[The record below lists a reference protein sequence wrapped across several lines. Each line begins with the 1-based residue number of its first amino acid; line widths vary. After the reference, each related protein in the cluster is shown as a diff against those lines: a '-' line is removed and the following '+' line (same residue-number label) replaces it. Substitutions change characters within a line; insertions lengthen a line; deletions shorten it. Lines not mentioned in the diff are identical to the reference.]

1 GDVTIEAVF
10 TGPDLV
16 GIADAD
22 AEAVQVYATDGVIYI
37 NGYEGEVKVVNISG
51 QVVKEF
57 VANGNA
63 EVSIA
68 QGIYFVVSGD
78 QVTKVVVK

>member
-1 GDVTIEAVF
+1 MQQTYVK
-10 TGPDLV
+10 
-16 GIADAD
+16 
-22 AEAVQVYATDGVIYI
+22 
-37 NGYEGEVKVVNISG
+37 GYDGEVKVVNISG